1 MTPHRSTGTQ
11 ALRRG
16 RVSTP
21 GQIYLVSWTT
31 RSRNPI
37 FLDPILA
44 SAAARILSAP
54 VSLGDAMLLA
64 WVLMPDHA
72 HALLQLGER
81 ESLSTVVGRMKARS
95 SFAAKRISHRQIHV
109 WHPGFQD
116 RAIRR
121 EEDLIAAARYLVANP
136 VRAGLVARCRDYPY
150 WDAVWI

>member
-1 MTPHRSTGTQ
+1 M
-11 ALRRG
+11 
-16 RVSTP
+16 P

-81 ESLSTVVGRMKARS
+81 ESLSMVVGRMKARS
-95 SFAAKRISHRQIHV
+95 SFATKRISHRQIHV
-109 WHPGFQD
+109 WHPGFHD

-136 VRAGLVARCRDYPY
+136 VRAGLVASCRDYPY